1 MMLFASVVFA
11 SIRIISAKGFLN
23 SNQTDDMGLQHL
35 GQDLITAMD
44 EVLGCGGES
53 ATSTH
58 LTEIEARI
66 RPMWSTM
73 PSTDGKLDWKS
84 LRYVANRY
92 FMQQSSLLIRGFE
105 PSRALN
111 ESDSGAAEILSKQVP
126 AHADLLFGGHHS
138 SAGYTIEDAIAL
150 LAALERLVFDSETT
164 LLDRVYA
171 QHGLDHL
178 RVLGFRQTKRVLEAY
193 MVHWMM
199 GEDSRGINILLRN
212 RTLLDTHFPRWQEV
226 RQFVEGRIK
235 TLDFSRSHSIKPSF
249 GQSIMEQRYTF
260 DDAHEIVGG
269 ITKNFQ
275 SYWESECQAMKKQL
289 VDMDHDATG
298 RVRLSE
304 FYGTGLEKDW
314 RFGESEDYL
323 RQLGV
328 LDESSPW
335 RGKQVIIPNYLQA
348 ASNCIVSAP
357 HYLVCC
363 INECENLMSE
373 IEQFVQVPSASPLAL
388 LSFVGNLSSP
398 SDPRDDPP
406 KLHGTLSAQLNRISE
421 AHGGQVPLH
430 GRLFAQWLHYVFP
443 RECPFP
449 HKAGAY
455 NTHTLTPHTFGKQYI
470 ASKQDMKAHADTR
483 DDPTSE
489 QANNEAHHMSQW
501 SDEEELF
508 ADYSGQLHAP
518 WERKSNTFAFACI
531 VALVAVAMW
540 SMGVVSSG
548 RAKGSRSIPEMMG
561 QRSHMV

>member
-1 MMLFASVVFA
+1 MLFASVVCCSLRMVA
-11 SIRIISAKGFLN
+11 TKGFLN
-23 SNQTDDMGLQHL
+23 SNQTDDLGLQHL
-35 GQDLITAMD
+35 GQDLILAMD
-44 EVLGCGGES
+44 EVLGCGGDS

-66 RPMWSTM
+66 RPMWMTM
-73 PSTDGKLDWKS
+73 PSNDGKLDWKS
-84 LRYVANRY
+84 LRYVAHRY
-92 FMQQSSLLIRGFE
+92 FMQQSSMLIRGFE

-138 SAGYTIEDAIAL
+138 ANGYTVEDAIAL
-150 LAALERLVFDSETT
+150 LAALERLVFDSETA
-164 LLDRVYA
+164 LLERVYK
-171 QHGLDHL
+171 QHGLEHA
-178 RVLGFRQTKRVLEAY
+178 RILGFRQTKRVLEAY

-212 RTLLDTHFPRWQEV
+212 RTLLDTHFPRWQDV
-226 RQFVEGRIK
+226 RHFVEGRIR
-235 TLDFSRSHSIKPSF
+235 TLDFSRSHSIRPSF

-289 VDMDHDATG
+289 VDMDHDGTG

-357 HYLVCC
+357 HYLLCC

-373 IEQFVQVPSASPLAL
+373 IERLVQVPSASPSVL
-388 LSFVGNLSSP
+388 LSIVGNLSSP
-398 SDPRDDPP
+398 SDPHDDPP
-406 KLHGTLSAQLNRISE
+406 KLQGSLSVQLDRISE

-449 HKAGAY
+449 HKAGVY
-455 NTHTLTPHTFGKQYI
+455 KTHTLTPHTFGKQYI
-470 ASKQDMKAHADTR
+470 ASKQDMKVHADAR
-483 DDPTSE
+483 EDPAIE
-489 QANNEAHHMSQW
+489 QGDGEAHRLSQW

-518 WERKSNTFAFACI
+518 WERKSNTFAFACF
-531 VALVAVAMW
+531 VALVALAMW
-540 SMGVVSSG
+540 SVGVVSTG
-548 RAKGSRSIPEMMG
+548 KAKGARSIPDMMG